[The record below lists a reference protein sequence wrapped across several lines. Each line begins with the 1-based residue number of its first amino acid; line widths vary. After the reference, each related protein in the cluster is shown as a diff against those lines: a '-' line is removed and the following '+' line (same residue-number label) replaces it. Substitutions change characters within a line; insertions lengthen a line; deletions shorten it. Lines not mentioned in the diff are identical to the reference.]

1 MVFEVEQFGDALSR
15 TGDLV
20 PRKRGSWM
28 AMMARVWD
36 PAGGSPP
43 LGS

>member
-1 MVFEVEQFGDALSR
+1 MVLEVEQFGDALSR

-36 PAGGSPP
+36 QCSMSP
-43 LGS
+43 GQ